1 MKIGYFELMASPYT
15 IEIFVPTGDP
25 EGLNIISL
33 KNWTVIGLV
42 FPRLS
47 WAEHKNRQ
55 EFRQAGVYILSGYGD
70 DDQDIPTLYIG
81 QTDELKK
88 RLE

>member
-1 MKIGYFELMASPYT
+1 MASPYT
-15 IEIFVPTGDP
+15 IEIFVPTEDP

-47 WAEHKNRQ
+47 
-55 EFRQAGVYILSGYGD
+55 
-70 DDQDIPTLYIG
+70 
-81 QTDELKK
+81 
-88 RLE
+88 